1 MGKVLIEITKEQAD
15 CLADFLECEFI
26 ENLHKDEGCRQTE
39 YVKSIYEVY
48 KKVQEACADH
58 STEKGGAE

>member
-1 MGKVLIEITKEQAD
+1 MEKVLIEITKEQAD

-26 ENLHKDEGCRQTE
+26 EDLHKNCPETK
-39 YVKSIYEVY
+39 YTKSIYEVY
-48 KKVQEACADH
+48 KKVQSVCSAP